1 MYLLNCDLLIV
12 MGSRLSLLQTGYSRT
27 DFAPHA
33 KIVHIDID
41 PTETNK
47 FDGLTINEDTI
58 KDLIKPGW
66 RDLTSNLNE
75 SEKQVE
81 TTLFNKMDDLLQQQK
96 MI

>member
-1 MYLLNCDLLIV
+1 MTPYDEYFLVFTTLIFKVDEYQAGSTWQEVITDYINFLLGPDK
-12 MGSRLSLLQTGYSRT
+12 R
-27 DFAPHA
+27 
-33 KIVHIDID
+33 
-41 PTETNK
+41 
-47 FDGLTINEDTI
+47 LTINEDTI